1 MQEFFQYTK
10 RINLLGYLFYE
21 NFIINYL
28 DIFIAP
34 LCIFHLCSTFNL
46 RSFFLSIF
54 FFLHDFFFRTEKLKT
69 KKTKRYFLLVVTNAF
84 FWLYWNILIGD
95 HHEPYKD
102 WAFCTISSSSNDLI
116 LSKIAHKYVLHLF
129 TWLCFA
135 DIRNLRHHGNE
146 HLQKAFDILL
156 DITRPPTVFILPEE
170 M

>member
-1 MQEFFQYTK
+1 MKTLSLIIWISSLRHFVFF
-10 RINLLGYLFYE
+10 
-21 NFIINYL
+21 
-28 DIFIAP
+28 IFVQ
-34 LCIFHLCSTFNL
+34 
-46 RSFFLSIF
+46 LSICAAFSWAF

-135 DIRNLRHHGNE
+135 DIRNLRRHGNE